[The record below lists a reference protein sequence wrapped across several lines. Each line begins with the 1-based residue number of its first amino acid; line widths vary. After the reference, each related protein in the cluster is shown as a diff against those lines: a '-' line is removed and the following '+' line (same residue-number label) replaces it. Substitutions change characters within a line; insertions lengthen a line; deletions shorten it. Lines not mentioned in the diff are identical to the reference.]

1 MDVVLAYLASMLKS
15 PKFWTLIATVV
26 AIAGQFYLGNLDLAT
41 AQQALIAALL
51 AFFGVEV
58 VLKGKAAYKYFVG

>member
-1 MDVVLAYLASMLKS
+1 MDVVLAFLASLLHS
-15 PKFWTLIATVV
+15 PKFWTLVATVV

-51 AFFGVEV
+51 AYFGIEI
-58 VLKGKAAYKYFVG
+58 VLKGKAAVKYLLG